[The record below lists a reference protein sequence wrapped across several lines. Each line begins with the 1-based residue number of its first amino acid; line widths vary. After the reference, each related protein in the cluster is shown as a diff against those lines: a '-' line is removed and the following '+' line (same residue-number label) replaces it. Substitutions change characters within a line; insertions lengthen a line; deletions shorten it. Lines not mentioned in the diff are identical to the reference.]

1 MKILNKIKQ
10 FWNKYNL
17 IIKLLLSLC
26 ILYFVFV
33 NLNISQVLSLLKEIN
48 VLFLIPCLFLAFVT
62 IVFIYATIE
71 KWIKKKICNLIKNEL
86 FNKIIFESQRTKKEL
101 IMHSFYCLII
111 ILLQVIIYH
120 LIFSAVGFE
129 VKTIELFI
137 LIPLLTI
144 ALVLPI
150 SFQGFGIREFL
161 FIEFAKWNLVLPE
174 KALIASFLLYLI
186 ELIYRLF
193 GAIPFLILKKEN

>member
-1 MKILNKIKQ
+1 MFN
-10 FWNKYNL
+10 FHNL
-17 IIKLLLSLC
+17 
-26 ILYFVFV
+26 
-33 NLNISQVLSLLKEIN
+33 
-48 VLFLIPCLFLAFVT
+48 
-62 IVFIYATIE
+62 
-71 KWIKKKICNLIKNEL
+71 L

-193 GAIPFLILKKEN
+193 GANLFFQDLL